1 MPEPVAYLRER
12 CAERMDAA
20 QLEVGGGGSEGVES
34 TPAARAPAREREVTD
49 LVALAELGPEC
60 LDAHGYPAA
69 RREDLARNYVKK
81 AQGRRC
87 YSRQYAH
94 RLVGWD
100 GAGLLIAGEQ
110 VEILGGQ
117 ERVLESLLERYP
129 AADAVALSFAS
140 DPSSV
145 GRSPVGAERVRRLR
159 VPGKRRPLLMPLY
172 AGRMALA
179 SSRAAEV
186 VLSLTQGGSSVAAR
200 TRGATRHVA
209 YSSGPPTLY
218 GQSRLSLADERPVLR
233 PLVRAA
239 LPALRACHGRLMRRP
254 DRLIANSSYSASH
267 LRSEYGLAAEVLH
280 PPVRAGFFTPRPSER
295 RHWLAVGRVTSQ
307 KRFDLV
313 VEAFAQVDA
322 PLVVA
327 GVGAALDRL
336 RAAAPPNVTFVGFAG
351 DESLRELYR
360 SARGLICP
368 SVETFGLVMAE
379 ALACGTPVIAP
390 RVGGALELVREG
402 VNGVFLED
410 LDAGAVLRALGELE
424 RLAPSPQTCRA
435 SIEAY
440 SDEHFL
446 AQMEAILDAERAL
459 ARAPSGW
466 TVQT

>member
-1 MPEPVAYLRER
+1 MPEPVACLREH
-12 CAERMDAA
+12 CAERVNPA
-20 QLEVGGGGSEGVES
+20 QLEVGGGPGDLVEP
-34 TPAARAPAREREVTD
+34 TPAARAPVPEREMTD
-49 LVALAELGPEC
+49 LVTFAELGPKRR
-60 LDAHGYPAA
+60 DADRYPAA
-69 RREDLARNYVKK
+69 RREDLARNYVKQ

-94 RLVGWD
+94 RSVGWD
-100 GAGLLIAGEQ
+100 GAGLLIVGEQ
-110 VEILGGQ
+110 AEILGGQ
-117 ERVLESLLERYP
+117 ERVLESLLDRYP

-140 DPSSV
+140 EPASG

-159 VPGKRRPLLMPLY
+159 VPGRRRPLLMPLY

-179 SSRAAEV
+179 RPRRADV
-186 VLSLTQGGSSVAAR
+186 VLSITQGGSSLAAR

-218 GQSRLSLADERPVLR
+218 GQSRLSLADERPALR

-239 LPALRACHGRLMRRP
+239 LPALRACHAGLMRRP

-267 LRSEYGLAAEVLH
+267 LKSQYGLAAEVLH
-280 PPVRAGFFTPRPSER
+280 PPVRACFFTPRPSER
-295 RHWLAVGRVTSQ
+295 RHWLAAGRVTSQ

-313 VEAFAQVDA
+313 VEAFARVDA

-327 GVGAALDRL
+327 GVGGALDRL

-402 VNGVFLED
+402 VNGVFLKYAD
-410 LDAGAVLRALGELE
+410 PGGVVRALGALE
-424 RLAPSPQTCRA
+424 RLNPSPQACRA

-440 SDEHFL
+440 SSERFL
-446 AQMEAILDAERAL
+446 AQIEAVLDAERAL
-459 ARAPSGW
+459 ARTSSRRAAQS
-466 TVQT
+466 